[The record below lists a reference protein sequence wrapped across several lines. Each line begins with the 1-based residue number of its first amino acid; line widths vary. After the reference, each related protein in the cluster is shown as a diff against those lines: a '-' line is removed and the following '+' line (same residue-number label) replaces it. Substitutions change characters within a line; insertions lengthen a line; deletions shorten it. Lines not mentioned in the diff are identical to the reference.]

1 MTRKDY
7 ELLAEVLSNL
17 NDDFNNGGSDEV
29 SLALVAGNI
38 ANALQLEN
46 PRFDR
51 LRFLVAC
58 GVMN

>member
-7 ELLAEVLSNL
+7 ILIAKVFENFPRLDYGAESVIEELAE
-17 NDDFNNGGSDEV
+17 EIAI
-29 SLALVAGNI
+29 SLQA
-38 ANALQLEN
+38 EN

-58 GVMN
+58 GVYED